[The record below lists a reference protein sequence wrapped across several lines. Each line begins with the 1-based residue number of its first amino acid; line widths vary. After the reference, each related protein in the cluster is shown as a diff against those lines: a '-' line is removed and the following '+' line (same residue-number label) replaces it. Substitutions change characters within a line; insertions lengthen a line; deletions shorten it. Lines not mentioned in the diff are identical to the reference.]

1 MAEWLLQKLTEVYAE
16 QNGIGTNQ
24 IQIIRGTKNDRQDCW
39 CSDGIGRIDLHNG
52 TCKGMVDSQV
62 D

>member
-24 IQIIRGTKNDRQDCW
+24 IQIIRGTKNDRQGCW
-39 CSDGIGRIDLHNG
+39 CSDGIGRIDLRNG
-52 TCKGMVDSQV
+52 TGKGMADSPVD
-62 D
+62 

>member
-1 MAEWLLQKLTEVYAE
+1 MTEWLLQKLTEVYAE

-24 IQIIRGTKNDRQDCW
+24 IQIIRGTKNDRQDCR
-39 CSDGIGRIDLHNG
+39 CSDGIGGIDLHNG
-52 TCKGMVDSQV
+52 TGKGMVDSPV